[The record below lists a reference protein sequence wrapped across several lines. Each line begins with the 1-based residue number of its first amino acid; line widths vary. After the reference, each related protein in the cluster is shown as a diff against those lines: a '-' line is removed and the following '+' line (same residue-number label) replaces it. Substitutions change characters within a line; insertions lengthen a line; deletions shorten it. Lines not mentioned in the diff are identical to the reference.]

1 VPEIVLLD
9 MSGLRAAHAVLVE
22 MFADDPEPM
31 PEWGEADRSK
41 LEMCCHCTETSA
53 FGKQKY
59 PGLVPKAA
67 KLFYSGIKLHVF
79 PNGNKRFGVV
89 VLLLFLILNDRRL
102 EAEPGE
108 LAYMAQ
114 HVASADPRKEATKH
128 DRVVVEIVDFLEAR
142 IRPGPL
148 NDS

>member
-1 VPEIVLLD
+1 
-9 MSGLRAAHAVLVE
+9 M
-22 MFADDPEPM
+22 
-31 PEWGEADRSK
+31 GEADRSK

-114 HVASADPRKEATKH
+114 HVASANPRKEATKH
-128 DRVVVEIVDFLEAR
+128 DRVVVEIVELAEAR